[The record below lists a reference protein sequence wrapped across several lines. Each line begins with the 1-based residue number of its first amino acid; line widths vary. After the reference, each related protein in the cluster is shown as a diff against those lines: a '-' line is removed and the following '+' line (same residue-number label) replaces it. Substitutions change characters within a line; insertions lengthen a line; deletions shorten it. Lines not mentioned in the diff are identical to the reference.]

1 MAVLIDMLK
10 VWAHRSPSCDARAAA
25 STLSVFVTAACGFSA
40 GFLAAFAPHAFATCV
55 APIVFAQPLESVE
68 TTGSGPALNLV
79 QRVEGI
85 KVVST
90 RASSTFNVCLVIAD
104 DESVIPGT
112 HLQCA
117 EESVD
122 AFK

>member
-1 MAVLIDMLK
+1 MQLRANLLIDPRL
-10 VWAHRSPSCDARAAA
+10 C
-25 STLSVFVTAACGFSA
+25 FVTAFPFVVGYLMAM
-40 GFLAAFAPHAFATCV
+40 APDAIATCV
-55 APIVFAQPLESVE
+55 APIVFSDSLDPRQVTGAGPSLTLMTKVE
-68 TTGSGPALNLV
+68 
-79 QRVEGI
+79 RI

-90 RASSTFNVCLVIAD
+90 RASSTFFVCLEISD

-122 AFK
+122 AYK